1 MPYLEYKPELWS
13 KIFVAERDN
22 LHFLLPQFRF
32 NVEHIGATSVANCRS
47 FRNVDILVSV
57 HNFVDIS
64 TVAMLL
70 LSKEYREI
78 KEMST
83 IDCVV
88 LVKKQKVYGC
98 GITVRVV
105 EYASMI
111 YRRIMAFKQILRSS
125 FDRAIKYNQFR
136 ETLFERYHT
145 DINKYNE
152 AKYDYINSLIDER
165 YKFE

>member
-1 MPYLEYKPELWS
+1 MEYLQYTPVKWDKAFAS
-13 KIFVAERDN
+13 ERDN
-22 LHFLLPQFRF
+22 LLFCIPNIKI
-32 NVEHIGATSVANCRS
+32 NVEHIGATSVPNCRS

-78 KEMST
+78 KE
-83 IDCVV
+83 I
-88 LVKKQKVYGC
+88 KKQKVYGC